1 MCTRGPLWQAGRTA
15 ASIRLRSREHI
26 RGVFFCRLPPILVR
40 PMPTP
45 VASDSPAAAIIAEE
59 IALWSRVSEFLV
71 QSAARTATEVA
82 SDASLHDQ
90 ELLELRDAIAE
101 AKPEDLAP
109 LVEQMARVTAL
120 AAGRRGKMLSPVDLQ
135 TPYFAHLRLRSTLG
149 RVGRGNTGRSR
160 DVLIG
165 RRGFIDRAADIQ
177 IVDWRDAPVSQLYYR
192 YDEGDDYDEEIN
204 GQPLQGILEVRR
216 NVTIR
221 DGRVCRIGCPQ
232 GTFFCDAQDI
242 WWQTDGELIAV
253 LQGGQGLAARAPR
266 PTSPP
271 PKAGSTAPA
280 RPTPAAQLGGQVD
293 KHLPEIAALIDRHQ
307 FDLISQPESGIV
319 VIQGGAGSGKT
330 TVALHRVAFLAH
342 SAPDRFR
349 GNKMLVIVPS
359 PALVRYVSGVL
370 PALGVPGV
378 PVVTCGDWMRSQLR
392 RLLPQLPQRIHGES
406 PTVIARLKKHPAM
419 LGILAEY
426 IAAQA
431 DELRRQLDSA
441 LSPQLPERTRILQI
455 WDQLKDRPVRS
466 RCRVLRQNLPSTLAP
481 GVATHLDD
489 VLRRMTR
496 RARDVIR
503 SWSEVLT
510 DFDRL
515 WRGFSAWPASDGD
528 DGRLPAVTRSDVQQ
542 LIEHCRAQQEDV
554 PEEVAQTSSPEG
566 EGKERP
572 TAARAHSEDGD
583 DEGDEDERFRPI
595 DGRPLDEDS
604 MAGVLDPEDPALL
617 LRLFQLTCGG
627 LPHASGKGL
636 VRYEH
641 LVLDEVQDLS
651 ACEVKV
657 LIDCVTSEESPA
669 GGDRSSQRGRDG
681 ESRRAHAKS
690 ITMAGDVVQRLI
702 FDNGF
707 TSWDDLLKI
716 VGLPEV
722 RVQRLR
728 ILYRSTIEVMELAR
742 AVLGPLA
749 TVTNVDVEQ
758 QAVRHGAAVK
768 AFSFGEVGEAVAFL
782 GESLRSLLG
791 REPTAS
797 VALLARHAG
806 MADLYYRGL
815 GRSDVPSLRRVENQ
829 EFTFTPGVDI
839 SDVTQ
844 VKGLEFDYVILLDAT
859 ANAYPDTTEARH
871 LLHIAMTR
879 AAHQLWLISAGAP
892 SPLVP
897 AHYFSDSGPAR

>member
-1 MCTRGPLWQAGRTA
+1 
-15 ASIRLRSREHI
+15 
-26 RGVFFCRLPPILVR
+26 
-40 PMPTP
+40 MPTP
-45 VASDSPAAAIIAEE
+45 VASDSQAAAIIAEE
-59 IALWSRVSEFLV
+59 IALWSRVSEFLAR
-71 QSAARTATEVA
+71 SAARAGSEAA

-90 ELLELRDAIAE
+90 ELIELRDAIAE
-101 AKPEDLAP
+101 AKPEDVAP

-120 AAGRRGKMLSPVDLQ
+120 AAGRRGKLLSPVDLQ

-192 YDEGDDYDEEIN
+192 YDEGDDYDEEVN

-232 GTFFCDAQDI
+232 GTFFCDAQDV
-242 WWQTDGELIAV
+242 WWQTDGEIIPTLE
-253 LQGGQGLAARAPR
+253 GGQGLAARAPR

-271 PKAGSTAPA
+271 PKSSTASPPRPA
-280 RPTPAAQLGGQVD
+280 PAPQLAGQVD

-307 FDLISQPESGIV
+307 FDLISQPESGVV

-349 GNKMLVIVPS
+349 GNKMLVIVPT

-378 PVVTCGDWMRSQLR
+378 PVVTCAEWMRNQLR
-392 RLLPQLPQRIHGES
+392 RLLPHLPQRIHGES
-406 PTVIARLKKHPAM
+406 PTVVARLKKHPAM
-419 LGILAEY
+419 LGILREY
-426 IAAQA
+426 VAAQA
-431 DELRRQLDSA
+431 VELRAQLDAA
-441 LSPQLPERTRILQI
+441 LSPELPERTRILQI
-455 WDQLKDRPVRS
+455 WDQLKDRPLRS
-466 RCRVLRQNLPSTLAP
+466 RCRVVRQNLPSSMAP
-481 GVATHLDD
+481 GVAAHLDLL
-489 VLRRMTR
+489 LRRMTR
-496 RARDVIR
+496 RARDVTR
-503 SWSEVLT
+503 DWSEVLT
-510 DFDRL
+510 DFERL
-515 WRGFSAWPASDGD
+515 WRGFSAWPASDAD
-528 DGRLPAVTRSDVQQ
+528 ESRLPPVTRSDVQQ
-542 LIEHCRAQQEDV
+542 LVEHCRAQQEDV
-554 PEEVAQTSSPEG
+554 PEEAQQSPQSTEH

-572 TAARAHSEDGD
+572 TGTRPHGDEEDDDGD
-583 DEGDEDERFRPI
+583 DDDRFRPV

-604 MAGVLDPEDPALL
+604 VAGILDPEDPALL
-617 LRLFQLTCGG
+617 LRLLQLKWGG
-627 LPHASGKGL
+627 LAHGSGKGF

-657 LIDCVTSEESPA
+657 LIDCVTSDEPA
-669 GGDRSSQRGRDG
+669 AGSERGSQRSRDS

-707 TSWDDLLKI
+707 TSWDDLLTI

-728 ILYRSTIEVMELAR
+728 ILYRSTIEVMALAR

-749 TVTNVDVEQ
+749 TAANVDQEQ
-758 QAVRHGAAVK
+758 QAVRHGAPVK

-815 GRSDVPSLRRVENQ
+815 GRSDVPSLRRVDNQ
-829 EFTFTPGVDI
+829 EFTFTPGIDMT
-839 SDVTQ
+839 DVTQ

-892 SPLVP
+892 SPLIP
-897 AHYFSDSGPAR
+897 AHYFTDSPPR

>member
-1 MCTRGPLWQAGRTA
+1 
-15 ASIRLRSREHI
+15 
-26 RGVFFCRLPPILVR
+26 
-40 PMPTP
+40 MPTP

-59 IALWSRVSEFLV
+59 TALWSRVSEFLV
-71 QSAARTATEVA
+71 ASAARAATEVA

-149 RVGRGNTGRSR
+149 RAGRGSSGRSR

-216 NVTIR
+216 NISIR

-232 GTFFCDAQDI
+232 GTFFCDANNV
-242 WWQTDGELIAV
+242 WWQTDGEIIAT
-253 LQGGQGLAARAPR
+253 LEGGQGLAARAPR

-271 PKAGSTAPA
+271 PKAAASAPA
-280 RPTPAAQLGGQVD
+280 RPAPAAQLGGQVD

-307 FDLISQPESGIV
+307 FDLISQPESGVV

-349 GNKMLVIVPS
+349 GNKMLVIVPT

-378 PVVTCGDWMRSQLR
+378 PVVTCAEWMRHQLR
-392 RLLPQLPQRIHGES
+392 RLLPHLPQRMQGES
-406 PTVIARLKKHPAM
+406 PTVVARLKKHPAM
-419 LGILAEY
+419 LGILSDY
-426 IAAQA
+426 VAAQA
-431 DELRRQLDSA
+431 DELRRQLDAA
-441 LSPQLPERTRILQI
+441 LAPQLAERTRILGI
-455 WDQLKDRPVRS
+455 WDQLKDRPLRS
-466 RCRVLRQNLPSTLAP
+466 RCRLLRQNLPSTLSP
-481 GVATHLDD
+481 GVATHLDEL
-489 VLRRMTR
+489 LRRMGR
-496 RARDVIR
+496 RARDVTR
-503 SWSEVLT
+503 DWSEVLT

-515 WRGFSAWPASDGD
+515 WRGFSAWPSTGTD
-528 DGRLPAVTRSDVQQ
+528 DGRLPPVSRSDVQQ
-542 LIEHCRAQQEDV
+542 LVEHCRAQQEDV
-554 PEEVAQTSSPEG
+554 PEDLAQAGGPADG
-566 EGKERP
+566 EGKDRDRDRDRERDRDRDHRDHRDHRDRP
-572 TAARAHSEDGD
+572 ASARSHGDDGDEDGD
-583 DEGDEDERFRPI
+583 DDERFRPV

-604 MAGVLDPEDPALL
+604 VAGLLDPEDPALL
-617 LRLFQLTCGG
+617 LRLLQLKWGG
-627 LPHASGKGL
+627 LAHGSGKGF

-657 LIDCVTSEESPA
+657 LIDCVTSEDPA
-669 GGDRSSQRGRDG
+669 PTAGRGR
-681 ESRRAHAKS
+681 ESDARRAHAKS

-707 TSWDDLLKI
+707 TGWDDLLKI

-749 TVTNVDVEQ
+749 TAATVDSEQ
-758 QAVRHGAAVK
+758 QAVRHGAPVK

-782 GESLRSLLG
+782 GEALRSLLG

-839 SDVTQ
+839 TDVTQ

-879 AAHQLWLISAGAP
+879 AAHQLWLVSAGAP
-892 SPLVP
+892 SPLIP
-897 AHYFSDSGPAR
+897 GRYFAEGTQPGA

>member
-1 MCTRGPLWQAGRTA
+1 
-15 ASIRLRSREHI
+15 
-26 RGVFFCRLPPILVR
+26 
-40 PMPTP
+40 MPTP
-45 VASDSPAAAIIAEE
+45 VANGSVAAAIIEE
-59 IALWSRVSEFLV
+59 ELALWARVSDFLV
-71 QSAARTATEVA
+71 RSAARAATDVA
-82 SDASLHDQ
+82 SDAGLHDQ

-120 AAGRRGKMLSPVDLQ
+120 AAGRRGKQLTPVDLQ

-149 RVGRGNTGRSR
+149 RAGRGNSGRSR

-232 GTFFCDAQDI
+232 GTFFSDAKDV
-242 WWQTDGELIAV
+242 WWQTDGEVIPTLE
-253 LQGGQGLAARAPR
+253 GGQGLAARAPR

-271 PKAGSTAPA
+271 PKASAVPA
-280 RPTPAAQLGGQVD
+280 SRATPAAQLGGQVD

-307 FDLISQPESGIV
+307 FDLISQPESGVV

-330 TVALHRVAFLAH
+330 TVALHRVAYLAH

-378 PVVTCGDWMRSQLR
+378 PVVTCAEWMRHQLR
-392 RLLPQLPQRIHGES
+392 RLLPHVPQRFHGES
-406 PTVIARLKKHPAM
+406 PSTVARLKKHPAM
-419 LGILAEY
+419 LGILADY
-426 IAAQA
+426 AAAQA
-431 DELRRQLDSA
+431 DELRKQLVGA
-441 LSPQLPERTRILQI
+441 LSPQLTERDRILHI
-455 WDQLKDRPVRS
+455 WDQLKDRPLRS
-466 RCRVLRQNLPSTLAP
+466 RCRIVRQNLPPTLSP

-489 VLRRMTR
+489 LLRRMTR
-496 RARDVIR
+496 RARDVVR
-503 SWSEVLT
+503 DWSEVLT

-515 WRGFSAWPASDGD
+515 WRGFSAWQASSVDGN
-528 DGRLPAVTRSDVQQ
+528 GLPPISKADVQA
-542 LIEHCRAQQEDV
+542 LVEHCTAQQEDV
-554 PEEVAQTSSPEG
+554 AEELQAAAPPSDA
-566 EGKERP
+566 EGKGKGAP
-572 TAARAHSEDGD
+572 HRAHSD
-583 DEGDEDERFRPI
+583 DDDDDGDEDERFRPV

-604 MAGVLDPEDPALL
+604 VAGALDPEDPALL
-617 LRLFQLTCGG
+617 LRLLQIKWGG
-627 LPHASGKGL
+627 LAHGSGKGF

-641 LVLDEVQDLS
+641 LVIDEVQDLS
-651 ACEVKV
+651 ACDVKV
-657 LIDCVTSEESPA
+657 LIDCVSSDEPA
-669 GGDRSSQRGRDG
+669 AGEDRPGGRGPNKPSD
-681 ESRRAHAKS
+681 SKRAHAKS

-707 TSWDDLLKI
+707 TGWDDLLRI

-742 AVLGPLA
+742 EVLGPLA
-749 TVTNVDVEQ
+749 SAANVDVQQ
-758 QAVRHGAAVK
+758 QAVRHGAAVQ
-768 AFSFGEVGEAVAFL
+768 AFSFGEIGEAVAFL
-782 GESLRSLLG
+782 GESLRSLLA

-806 MADLYYRGL
+806 TADLYYRGL
-815 GRSDVPSLRRVENQ
+815 GRSDVPSLRRVESQ

-839 SDVTQ
+839 TDVTQ

-859 ANAYPDTTEARH
+859 ANAYPDTLEARH

-879 AAHQLWLISAGAP
+879 AAHQLWLITAGP
-892 SPLVP
+892 RSPLIP
-897 AHYFSDSGPAR
+897 GHYFPTEAAS

>member
-1 MCTRGPLWQAGRTA
+1 M
-15 ASIRLRSREHI
+15 
-26 RGVFFCRLPPILVR
+26 PI
-40 PMPTP
+40 P
-45 VASDSPAAAIIAEE
+45 VAEGSPAAAIIAEE
-59 IALWSRVSEFLV
+59 VALWSRVSEFLV

-82 SDASLHDQ
+82 SDVGLHDQ
-90 ELLELRDAIAE
+90 ELIELRDAIAE

-120 AAGRRGKMLSPVDLQ
+120 AAGRRGKLLSPVDLQ

-149 RVGRGNTGRSR
+149 RPGRSNRGSR

-165 RRGFIDRAADIQ
+165 RRGFIDRPADIQ

-192 YDEGDDYDEEIN
+192 YDEGDDYDEDIN
-204 GQPLQGILEVRR
+204 GQALQGIVEVRR
-216 NVTIR
+216 NVTIK

-232 GTFFCDAQDI
+232 GNFFCDREGA
-242 WWQTDGELIAV
+242 WWQTDGEL
-253 LQGGQGLAARAPR
+253 LPTLEGGQGLAARAPR

-271 PKAGSTAPA
+271 PKNPPGTTA
-280 RPTPAAQLGGQVD
+280 RPALSPMLGGQAD

-307 FDLISQPESGIV
+307 FDLISQPQSGVV

-330 TVALHRVAFLAH
+330 TVALHRVAYLAH

-349 GNKMLVIVPS
+349 GNKMLVIVPT

-378 PVVTCGDWMRSQLR
+378 PVVTCFEWMRGQLR
-392 RLLPQLPQRIHGES
+392 RILPHLPQRVTTETPS
-406 PTVIARLKKHPAM
+406 VVARLKKHPAL
-419 LGILAEY
+419 LGVLASY
-426 IAAQA
+426 VRDQA
-431 DELRRQLDSA
+431 KELRTQLVAA
-441 LSPQLPERTRILQI
+441 LPAQLPERDRILHI
-455 WDQLKDRPVRS
+455 WDQTAGRPLRS
-466 RCRVLRQNLPSTLAP
+466 RCRVLRNNLPSTLSA
-481 GVATHLDD
+481 GLTVTLDEL
-489 VLRRMTR
+489 LRRLGR
-496 RARDVIR
+496 RARDVAR
-503 SWSEVLT
+503 DWSEVLT
-510 DFDRL
+510 DAERL
-515 WRGFSAWPASDGD
+515 WQGFSTWPEVSG
-528 DGRLPAVTRSDVQQ
+528 LPPVTRSEIAQ
-542 LIEHCRAQQEDV
+542 LIEYCQAQQEEV
-554 PEEVAQTSSPEG
+554 LEE
-566 EGKERP
+566 
-572 TAARAHSEDGD
+572 AAEAASEAPSARGGGGSTEQDDDDDDGAD
-583 DEGDEDERFRPI
+583 DRFRPV
-595 DGRPLDEDS
+595 DGRPIDEDS
-604 MAGVLDPEDPALL
+604 VAGALDAEDYALL
-617 LRLFQLTCGG
+617 LHLVQLKWGG
-627 LPHASGKGL
+627 LLHGSGKGF
-636 VRYEH
+636 VTYEH
-641 LVLDEVQDLS
+641 LVIDEVQDLS

-657 LIDCVTSEESPA
+657 LIDSVSSGETSPPA
-669 GGDRSSQRGRDG
+669 RGSAADRAAAAQKA
-681 ESRRAHAKS
+681 EKAKS

-707 TSWDDLLKI
+707 TGWDDLLRI
-716 VGLPEV
+716 VGLPDV

-749 TVTNVDVEQ
+749 TESTVDSGQ
-758 QAVRHGAAVK
+758 QAVRHGAQVQ
-768 AFSFGEVGEAVAFL
+768 AFSFTEVGEAVAFL

-839 SDVTQ
+839 TDVTQ

-871 LLHIAMTR
+871 LMHIAMTR
-879 AAHQLWLISAGAP
+879 AAHQLWLLSAGPP

-897 AHYFSDSGPAR
+897 GHYFGAAAAAT